1 MHREEDEERVK
12 SKVTEK
18 LAISFGLAQSAK
30 LGVFERTIEKLIAD
44 TRDIPERMAR
54 SGAPLARGGNTYS
67 RQLFVD
73 RASINLHSDMLEHP
87 DFFWEDDEWLGIYM
101 RVSKYLEVERRVDVL
116 NKRLD
121 LIKELFDMLANEL
134 HTSHSNML
142 EWFVIVLIVAEI
154 FFQVLELVQLE
165 RN

>member
-1 MHREEDEERVK
+1 
-12 SKVTEK
+12 
-18 LAISFGLAQSAK
+18 
-30 LGVFERTIEKLIAD
+30 
-44 TRDIPERMAR
+44 
-54 SGAPLARGGNTYS
+54 
-67 RQLFVD
+67 
-73 RASINLHSDMLEHP
+73 MLEHP
-87 DFFWEDDEWLGIYM
+87 DFFW
-101 RVSKYLEVERRVDVL
+101 EVERRVDVL